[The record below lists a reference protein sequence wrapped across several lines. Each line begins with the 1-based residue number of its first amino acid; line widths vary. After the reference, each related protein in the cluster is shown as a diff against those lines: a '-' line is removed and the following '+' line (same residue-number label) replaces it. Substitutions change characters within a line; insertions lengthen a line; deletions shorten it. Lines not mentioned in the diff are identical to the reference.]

1 MKKIKENN
9 FDELKRIVDES
20 SADVLFIYIQYLIEM
35 FALKK
40 KYEN

>member
-20 SADVLFIYIQYLIEM
+20 SADVLFIYIKYLIEM